1 MNAIARMLQVLM
13 ALALVAAAGTI
24 AAEALAKVPQQ
35 APLPRPARVRYISAP
50 NPFVQDPIA
59 ITASASPSPSPSGG
73 ILGGL
78 GASGG
83 LQILGVMIVNGVPT
97 LMLSNAD
104 GQAVNLRVGDHFDAQ
119 RTIRSI
125 TMDAVTLSDGSV
137 IPVFSANTPGANGNA
152 PNAPYMVP
160 AIAPMS
166 APYAAPAAPVQPYVP
181 SPAPNTPQQPSV
193 PSPYGGEMAPSST
206 PQPPYGSPRPGRS

>member
-1 MNAIARMLQVLM
+1 MSVVARILQVLM
-13 ALALVAAAGTI
+13 ALALVAAAGTL
-24 AAEALAKVPQQ
+24 AAEALAKVPQP
-35 APLPRPARVRYISAP
+35 APLPQPARVRYISAP

-59 ITASASPSPSPSGG
+59 IAVPASPSPAPSGL
-73 ILGGL
+73 LGGL

-97 LMLSNAD
+97 LMLSSAD
-104 GQAVNLRVGDHFDAQ
+104 GQPINLRVGDHFDAQ

-125 TMDAVTLSDGSV
+125 TMDAVTLSDGSI
-137 IPVFSANTPGANGNA
+137 IPVFPANAPGANASA

-160 AIAPMS
+160 AIAPMN
-166 APYAAPAAPVQPYVP
+166 APAAPSAPGQPYAP
-181 SPAPNTPQQPSV
+181 SPAPSTPQQPSV
-193 PSPYGGEMAPSST
+193 PPPYGGGLTPSST